1 MSRGEEEEVGSE
13 LELTL
18 FFFRF
23 VGSKLATMF
32 SDVSQLGKNPE
43 DVS

>member
-18 FFFRF
+18 FFSVCWFEARY
-23 VGSKLATMF
+23 
-32 SDVSQLGKNPE
+32 DVLGCESTRKN
-43 DVS
+43 S